1 VNNEW
6 VYEDLDENSM
16 KALMDTW
23 KSGKEPKWGP
33 QIDRNFAE
41 GPDGRT
47 SLYKPKELEV
57 NTDRDFAAA
66 K

>member
-1 VNNEW
+1 
-6 VYEDLDENSM
+6 
-16 KALMDTW
+16 MDTW